1 MLLIFSQA
9 ATPRLQYILKLL
21 LNEQLGVEFKITP
34 DEKEFIEFAGP
45 RLNYSY
51 KVFSDVLTIKPQGLL
66 FQEDIRPQE
75 IQIIEWKKNPAF
87 FETQSRVEIPF
98 DLFAAAF
105 YLVSRYEEYLP
116 FQQDSHGRFEADQSI
131 SFKYNFLRKPLVNRW
146 VLKLEEILKKKYT
159 ELRFYKRNYQY
170 IPTVDIDMI
179 YKYKGKGTFRN
190 FAGYWLDVLKNRRE
204 KLAER
209 RKVLAEK
216 IQDPFDTYR
225 KFRDIHV
232 SLQNK
237 PVYFLLTATHGRYD
251 KNIHPLNDEFIS
263 MARVLYTR
271 AELGI
276 HPSYKSNENINILK
290 WELEHLSQTVD
301 EPITKS
307 RQHYLKMSFPET
319 YRNLIKMGVKE
330 DYSMGYATQPG
341 FRASIAH
348 SFNFFDLDKNEET
361 GLRVH
366 PFMVMDVTLRYY
378 LNIDEHE
385 VKEMI
390 NKLIRRTQ
398 KVGGTFISLWHNESL
413 SESEDWVGWTKIYEY
428 LVKRARK

>member
-9 ATPRLQYILKLL
+9 TTPRLQYILKLL
-21 LNEQLGVEFKITP
+21 FNELLGVEFKTTP
-34 DEKEFIEFAGP
+34 SEQEFIDFAGAK
-45 RLNYSY
+45 LNYSDLDFPDIISI
-51 KVFSDVLTIKPQGLL
+51 KPHSLLFEEDIKPQ
-66 FQEDIRPQE
+66 E
-75 IQIIEWKKNPAF
+75 INMIEWKNNPAF
-87 FETQSRVEIPF
+87 FETKRRAEVPF

-116 FQQDSHGRFEADQSI
+116 FQQDIHGRFEADQSLA
-131 SFKYNFLRKPLVNRW
+131 FKYDFLRKPLINRW
-146 VLKLEEILKKKYT
+146 VLKLESILKKKYT
-159 ELRFYKRNYQY
+159 ELRFYKRNYQF

-179 YKYKGKGTFRN
+179 YKYRGKGVFRN
-190 FAGYWLDVLKNRRE
+190 FGGYWLDIFKNRRE

-209 RKVLAEK
+209 RKVLADK
-216 IQDPFDTYR
+216 IQDPFDTYY
-225 KFRDIHV
+225 KFRDFHV

-237 PVYFLLTATHGRYD
+237 PIYFLLTATHGKYD
-251 KNIHPLNDEFIS
+251 KNIHPLNDEFIN

-276 HPSYKSNENINILK
+276 HPSYKSNESIHILK
-290 WELEHLSQTVD
+290 WELEHLAQTVD

-307 RQHYLKMSFPET
+307 RQHYLKMRMPGT
-319 YRNLIKMGVKE
+319 YRNLIKMGIK
-330 DYSMGYATQPG
+330 DDFTMGYAMQPG

-348 SFNFFDLDKNEET
+348 SFNFFDLDANEET
-361 GLRVH
+361 TLRVH

-378 LNIDEHE
+378 LNADFDE

-390 NKLIRRTQ
+390 DKLVRRTQ

-413 SESEDWVGWTKIYEY
+413 SESEDWIGWTKIYEY